1 MAFEGLVTELKR
13 LIKDRVPGSQAK
25 ESIESFGT
33 TKFLLELGFVS
44 SSRTFGSDVAEE
56 HENGP
61 RQQTQRRRSRAATTT
76 KSPPTTFVKLHD

>member
-33 TKFLLELGFVS
+33 TKFLLEFDEKKAKQ
-44 SSRTFGSDVAEE
+44 SRNKT
-56 HENGP
+56 
-61 RQQTQRRRSRAATTT
+61 
-76 KSPPTTFVKLHD
+76 VKERGDHPV